1 MDTRSSLPVPRNQH
15 SVAVINERIY
25 IIGGQFNHDS
35 QQLDQA
41 RVDIYD
47 PVSDTWSEGLHC
59 LWRTPILRAQLL
71 FTKIAYGWLAGTVPL
86 KGERKGFVLMW

>member
-1 MDTRSSLPVPRNQH
+1 MADRDTDSPDHFVFDLAAWSATGKAQWTHAAPLPVPRNQH

-47 PVSDTWSEGLHC
+47 PVSDTL
-59 LWRTPILRAQLL
+59 
-71 FTKIAYGWLAGTVPL
+71 V
-86 KGERKGFVLMW
+86 